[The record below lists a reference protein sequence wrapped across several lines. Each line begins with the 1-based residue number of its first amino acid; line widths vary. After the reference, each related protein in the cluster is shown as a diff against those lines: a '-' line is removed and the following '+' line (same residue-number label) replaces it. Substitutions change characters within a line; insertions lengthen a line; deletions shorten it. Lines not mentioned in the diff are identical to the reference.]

1 MKKETLWR
9 AGIYGTGV
17 FVLAMGASLGTKTG
31 MGISPINAIPFA
43 CKSAFGV
50 NFAVANFVFYAILIL
65 LQFLIRGKHRR
76 WRDLLQ
82 LPFSAVFSFL
92 LGLFDGLV
100 QVPETLLP
108 RLGILAASILLLGLG
123 VTLVV
128 NMNIVPNPA
137 DGMAQTMAW
146 AMKKDLGL
154 AKNILDFLCVSTAC
168 LIDLCFGKLWTS
180 IGVSTVIA
188 VIFIGRA
195 VYLFNRLLKKK
206 LLALAGLD

>member
-1 MKKETLWR
+1 MKKETIWR
-9 AGIYGTGV
+9 WGIYGAGV

-43 CKSAFGV
+43 LKSAFGV
-50 NFAVANFVFYAILIL
+50 DFAAATFVFYAGLIL
-65 LQFLIRGKHRR
+65 LQFLIRGRHRR

-82 LPFSAVFSFL
+82 LPFSVVFSSL

-100 QVPETLLP
+100 QVPDTLFP
-108 RLGILAASILLLGLG
+108 RLCILGASILLLGLG
-123 VTLVV
+123 VTMIV

-137 DGMAQTMAW
+137 DGLAQTMSW

-154 AKNILDFLCVSTAC
+154 AKNLLDFCCVSVAFV
-168 LIDLCFGKLWTS
+168 IDLLFSRLWTS
-180 IGVSTVIA
+180 IGVSTVVS

-206 LLALAGLD
+206 ILALAGLE